1 MGKWLAV
8 LGLITAPLA
17 QAQIDLLF
25 THENKAFAQ
34 VFAPFTAA
42 TGIQVKASWVDQA
55 NLKLQLLREADGGQ
69 LPDAVVMPA
78 DHVGLHEKTRLAA
91 IPADWFDPAI
101 PERARDTTR
110 VDGAYYGIPL
120 LMGNHLLLYYNKAL
134 VTTPVSS
141 WEQMR
146 DEEQRLK
153 PQGVHA
159 IRWSFAE
166 MYWFVPF
173 LGAFGGWPMDGGQ
186 VTLNTPAMART
197 LAYYWQLQRD
207 GLVPSDCDYDCAFN
221 AFIQGQAAY
230 SYNGI
235 WAHNQYLQALGDNLG
250 IAPLPTAGGNRLVP
264 MYSSIAIAFPNM
276 SAESTKRQQLRQL
289 ALYLQSEQSQR
300 LMWQVVKDF
309 PAHQQ
314 LAAEIAASAS
324 GNTAAILAELK
335 QARAMPSDS
344 AMAYAWEAMGKGFT
358 RFGANILSAEQAAS
372 LMQQLADKS
381 VNAAQSK

>member
-1 MGKWLAV
+1 MGKWLAI

-17 QAQIDLLF
+17 QAQIELLF
-25 THENKAFAQ
+25 THENKAFAE

-42 TGIQVKASWVDQA
+42 TGIKVNVNWIDQA

-91 IPADWFDPAI
+91 IPADWFDPAL

-197 LAYYWQLQRD
+197 LAYYWQMPKD
-207 GLVPSDCDYDCAFN
+207 GLISSDCDYDCAFN
-221 AFIQGQAAY
+221 AFTQGQAAY

-235 WAHNQYLQALGDNLG
+235 WAHNQYLQALGDKLG
-250 IAPLPTAGGNRLVP
+250 VAPLPTAGGNQLVP
-264 MYSSIAIAFPNM
+264 MYSSIAIAFPNL
-276 SAESTKRQQLRQL
+276 SAESSKRQQLRQL
-289 ALYLQSEQSQR
+289 ALYLQSEHCQR

-309 PAHQQ
+309 PAHQRV
-314 LAAEIAASAS
+314 ADEITTSAS
-324 GNTAAILAELK
+324 GNTAAILAQLQ

-344 AMAYAWEAMGKGFT
+344 AMAYAWEAMAKGFT

-381 VNAAQSK
+381 VNAAQSQ